1 MRVELTPAESKR
13 ERDDFLYR
21 DDVIAESWLN
31 KTPKWPKWSGKKK
44 RKEEILPILCSS
56 TMMRKTIFFLLV
68 CCCYFSLFRKKRGRI
83 EWTGRLGIVIEK

>member
-1 MRVELTPAESKR
+1 MRVELTPAESIR

-44 RKEEILPILCSS
+44 RKEEILHILCSS
-56 TMMRKTIFFLLV
+56 TMMRKTIFFLLG
-68 CCCYFSLFRKKRGRI
+68 CCCYFSLFRKIEEELNGRGG
-83 EWTGRLGIVIEK
+83 WGSQLM